1 MQFQCF
7 VSPLVKALQY
17 QLSVCTSS
25 TTRTAGGACTK
36 CAGERANLNLGAQY
50 GPAGVY
56 VVAVSV
62 FAEVFC
68 VLVAVS

>member
-25 TTRTAGGACTK
+25 TTRTAGGA
-36 CAGERANLNLGAQY
+36 ARNLVLT
-50 GPAGVY
+50 
-56 VVAVSV
+56 AVTV
-62 FAEVFC
+62 GKT
-68 VLVAVS
+68 